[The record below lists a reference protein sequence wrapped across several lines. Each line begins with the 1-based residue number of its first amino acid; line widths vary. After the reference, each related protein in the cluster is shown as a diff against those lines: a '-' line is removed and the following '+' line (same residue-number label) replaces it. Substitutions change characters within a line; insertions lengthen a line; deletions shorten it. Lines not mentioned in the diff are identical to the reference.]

1 MRRPSFY
8 FAENALASG
17 SSGPIEKRMQNI
29 RLPNS
34 ARLCGYEWVRVSKG
48 ATVGVTSDSLNV
60 LRLRKDYG
68 EAGWVGGLG
77 GGGGGGLGRIGQG
90 TGAR

>member
-1 MRRPSFY
+1 MRRPF
-8 FAENALASG
+8 FFLAEKALASERN
-17 SSGPIEKRMQNI
+17 GPIDIRMQNI

-48 ATVGVTSDSLNV
+48 ATARVTSDSPNV
-60 LRLRKDYG
+60 LRFRKDYG

-77 GGGGGGLGRIGQG
+77 RIGQG
-90 TGAR
+90 TGTR